1 MEEEMLLKR
10 FLFILIIIIINSF
23 LFSGEIRMGS
33 VPGSVVYQGRIEKNN
48 APLNGP
54 LHLRFRLYREGSGPN
69 SPDWESDEISTG
81 AKNGIFSVT
90 FTPPLNKLSLGTTM
104 YLEVEIEGER
114 LSPKEPIYAVPYA
127 LVAKKLEDGASVY
140 FSSITVGPRYLLGV
154 NPPPGA
160 SIYTDRICFSGDN
173 SCLAGS
179 NIGTITGGEVASP
192 TTAYIRA
199 DTSGQGIGDILFQT
213 SSTVK
218 AIITNDGKF
227 GIGIINPNEK
237 LHLSG
242 NALINGNLTVS
253 NNLNIGSELL
263 VSGILNQGVIRGQ
276 NNEQIS
282 IGVNDNEIDFVI
294 NGSTNVII
302 NQSRLGIGKNPS
314 YSLDVSGTVSSDQ
327 LITSTASIDFI
338 NTNSNLIIQN
348 NLFNVG
354 IGTNVV
360 SEKLTVA
367 GNVKASGDI
376 FASSGVFTNNLR
388 VDGNLKV
395 NNYGSKIELSS
406 TTVYGTLDVKGQFSI
421 NNDQIATLASTQT
434 FSGKNTFLAEV
445 NISSNL
451 AILNRVGI
459 GINSNNFAYPENSY
473 LQIGD
478 PTITTLPSLLY
489 LSAGAAS
496 DSKIN
501 FYKGTSKIGYIGT
514 DQNNIAVFIGTTNK
528 KKLII
533 NDQYFKIYNSTFIVS
548 TSESDTYPSIYVSS
562 NSYVGINT
570 SNPTHNLTVN
580 GNIRI
585 TGSGNMIIF
594 PDGSTLSSGNLGS
607 AGSVSNNTD
616 AIILADADNNG
627 TGKIFLRVKN
637 INSLIIDNT
646 GKIGIGT
653 PTPID
658 KLHIMGG
665 NIVVGNPNPYTSSG
679 NGDIIVGGNLVIDG
693 MLKQRSQIPVEF
705 ASLFVGGD
713 VYLSTNTN
721 AKVGIGTTNPQYKL
735 DLVGDARI
743 SGDLFINGLS
753 QNRIIATDANK
764 KLTSSI
770 SALNLRL
777 SVSGTTGTGNLVFSA
792 NPVFDTG
799 ITVNGWGNFSQGITA
814 SSGTFTNT
822 GDYSILTSSG
832 IKMITGTIQIGGLTG
847 NRLVTTD
854 GSKNLS
860 NTIDSSNLAAS
871 ITDETGTGNLV
882 FNTNPTFNTG
892 ITINGWGNFLQ
903 GITTSSGTFTNTGDY
918 SILTSSGIKMIT
930 GTIQIGGLTGNRLVT
945 TDGSKNLSNT
955 ITSANLAASVIDKT
969 GTGNLVFS
977 TNPVFDTG
985 ITVNGWGNF
994 SQGITA
1000 STLTLTGNAFSVGGS
1015 TFVVN
1020 AGNVAIG
1027 KTSPS
1032 ATLDVVGNAL
1042 FSSGITASS
1051 GTFTSASGI
1060 YSPQVKFADS
1070 VIISSASSSNYGGIY
1085 VSTHIYMA
1093 NSRILGLPT
1102 PSDSS
1107 EAATKNYVDNATGG
1121 GSAANAWLKGGN
1133 NLNSNTKFGDTS
1145 NLGYDVIF
1153 VRKNI
1158 EEMRLAS
1165 IGILVSTAIIS
1176 NASITASTATL
1187 TGNAF
1192 SVGGS
1197 TFVVNAGNVAI
1208 GKNSPSATLDVVG
1221 NAVFSSGITASSGT
1235 FTSASGIYSPQVK
1248 FANNVIIS
1256 SASSSNYGGIYV
1268 STHIYLPSGS
1278 KYYGDGSG
1286 IININPGNISS
1297 GNLPSNVV
1305 ASSITI
1311 NTVYTAAIQDGAVT
1325 SSKIADG
1332 SIVDIDVNLTTAAIK
1347 NGKFDDNFVAITT
1360 AAVSGILPIAKGGT
1374 NNNSFTPNRPIIYDG
1389 TNSKLASTSFDG
1401 FSGSFTV
1408 VRSTTTSPGCIQL
1421 TFQYGILTSTAA
1433 ATCP

>member
-1 MEEEMLLKR
+1 MLVKR
-10 FLFILIIIIINSF
+10 FLFTLIIIVINSF

-33 VPGSVVYQGRIEKNN
+33 VPGSVVYQGRIEKDN

-54 LHLRFRLYREGSGPN
+54 LHLRFRLYREGSGPS
-69 SPDWESDEISTG
+69 SPDWESDEILTE
-81 AKNGIFSVT
+81 ARNGIFSAT

-114 LSPKEPIYAVPYA
+114 LSPKEPIYSVPYA
-127 LVAKKLEDGASVY
+127 LVAKKLEDGGSVY
-140 FSSITVGPRYLLGV
+140 FSSITVGPPYLLGYT
-154 NPPPGA
+154 PPSGA
-160 SIYTDRICFSGDN
+160 SIYTDRICFSGNN
-173 SCLAGS
+173 SCLSGS
-179 NIGTITGGEVASP
+179 DIGTITGGEVASP

-199 DTSGQGIGDILFQT
+199 DTSGHGRGDILFQT

-237 LHLSG
+237 FHLSG

-253 NNLNIGSELL
+253 NNLNVGSDLL

-282 IGVNDNEIDFVI
+282 IGVNNDRIDFVI
-294 NGSTNVII
+294 NGSTNIII
-302 NQSRLGIGKNPS
+302 NQSMLGIGKNPS
-314 YSLDVSGTVSSDQ
+314 YSLDVSGSIFSDQ
-327 LITSTASIDFI
+327 LITSTANINFI

-348 NLFNVG
+348 NSFNVG

-367 GNVKASGDI
+367 GNIKASGDI
-376 FASSGVFTNNLR
+376 FANSGVFTNNLI

-421 NNDQIATLASTQT
+421 NNDQIAALASTQT
-434 FSGKNTFLAEV
+434 FSGKNTFLSEV

-478 PTITTLPSLLY
+478 PTITTFPSLLY
-489 LSAGAAS
+489 LSAGADS

-514 DQNNIAVFIGTTNK
+514 DQNNIAIFTGATNK

-548 TSESDTYPSIYVSS
+548 TSESDTNPSIYVSS

-607 AGSVSNNTD
+607 AGSVSNNND
-616 AIILADADNNG
+616 AIILADTDNNG
-627 TGKIFLRVKN
+627 TGNIFLRVKN
-637 INSLIIDNT
+637 IDSLIIDNT

-653 PTPID
+653 PSPID
-658 KLHIMGG
+658 KLHIIGG
-665 NIVVGNPNPYTSSG
+665 NIVVGNPNPYTPSG
-679 NGDIIVGGNLVIDG
+679 NGDIIVGGNMIVDG
-693 MLKQRSQIPVEF
+693 NLKQRSLNPVEF
-705 ASLFVGGD
+705 GSIYIWGD
-713 VYLSTNTN
+713 VYLSTNTS
-721 AKVGIGTTNPQYKL
+721 AKVGIGTTNPHYKL
-735 DLVGDARI
+735 DVVGDAGI
-743 SGDLFINGLS
+743 SGNLFIDSLS
-753 QNRIIATDANK
+753 QNRIVATDINK

-770 SALNLRL
+770 SALDLRS
-777 SVSGTTGTGNLVFSA
+777 SVSGTTGTGNLVFSI

-822 GDYSILTSSG
+822 GDYSIKTSSG
-832 IKMITGTIQIGGLTG
+832 INVGGGKIVTPNIQITNGASDGYFLVSDSQG
-847 NRLVTTD
+847 NGIWKD
-854 GSKNLS
+854 
-860 NTIDSSNLAAS
+860 AAS
-871 ITDETGTGNLV
+871 AGL
-882 FNTNPTFNTG
+882 
-892 ITINGWGNFLQ
+892 
-903 GITTSSGTFTNTGDY
+903 GD
-918 SILTSSGIKMIT
+918 K
-930 GTIQIGGLTGNRLVT
+930 
-945 TDGSKNLSNT
+945 
-955 ITSANLAASVIDKT
+955 
-969 GTGNLVFS
+969 
-977 TNPVFDTG
+977 
-985 ITVNGWGNF
+985 
-994 SQGITA
+994 
-1000 STLTLTGNAFSVGGS
+1000 
-1015 TFVVN
+1015 
-1020 AGNVAIG
+1020 
-1027 KTSPS
+1027 
-1032 ATLDVVGNAL
+1032 VVGNEVLDAADSTL
-1042 FSSGITASS
+1042 VRSGSGMSFNPYKLKLNLNNPNTWTAHQKFSSG
-1051 GTFTSASGI
+1051 
-1060 YSPQVKFADS
+1060 
-1070 VIISSASSSNYGGIY
+1070 
-1085 VSTHIYMA
+1085 
-1093 NSRILGLPT
+1093 
-1102 PSDSS
+1102 
-1107 EAATKNYVDNATGG
+1107 
-1121 GSAANAWLKGGN
+1121 
-1133 NLNSNTKFGDTS
+1133 
-1145 NLGYDVIF
+1145 
-1153 VRKNI
+1153 
-1158 EEMRLAS
+1158 
-1165 IGILVSTAIIS
+1165 
-1176 NASITASTATL
+1176 ITASTATL

-1197 TFVVNAGNVAI
+1197 TFVVNAGKIGI
-1208 GKNSPSATLDVVG
+1208 GKSNPTAKLDVVG

-1286 IININPGNISS
+1286 ITNINPNALS
-1297 GNLPSNVV
+1297 GTLP
-1305 ASSITI
+1305 A
-1311 NTVYTAAIQDGAVT
+1311 
-1325 SSKIADG
+1325 
-1332 SIVDIDVNLTTAAIK
+1332 L
-1347 NGKFDDNFVAITT
+1347 
-1360 AAVSGILPIAKGGT
+1360 KGGT
-1374 NNNSFTPNRPIIYDG
+1374 GISGAGGISNRVLLTTDGSSWTAGQVNLNSTQVTNTLQVGNGGTGNTTFTSNQPVIYDG
-1389 TNSKLASTSFDG
+1389 LKLASFAG
-1401 FSGSFTV
+1401 FNGSFTV
-1408 VRSTTTSPGCIQL
+1408 VQSTTTSPGCIQL
-1421 TFQYGILTSTAA
+1421 IFQYGILTSTAA
-1433 ATCP
+1433 VSCP

>member
-1 MEEEMLLKR
+1 MSFKKT
-10 FLFILIIIIINSF
+10 LFLIILTICSN
-23 LFSGEIRMGS
+23 LWSGEIEIGS
-33 VPGSVVYQGRIEKNN
+33 VPGSVVYQGRIEKDN
-48 APLNGP
+48 APLNG
-54 LHLRFRLYREGSGPN
+54 LIHLKFRIFRENAGPN
-69 SPDWESDEISTG
+69 SPEWTSDEFLVE

-90 FTPPLNKLSLGTTM
+90 FSPPLDKLANGIPL

-114 LSPKEPIYAVPYA
+114 LSPREPIQSVIYS
-127 LVAKKLEDGASVY
+127 LIAKKLEDGASVY
-140 FSSITVGPRYLLGV
+140 FSSITVGPRYLRGYT
-154 NPPPGA
+154 PPSGA
-160 SIYTDRICFSGDN
+160 SIYTDRICFSGTGG
-173 SCLAGS
+173 CLAGE
-179 NIGTITGGEVASP
+179 NIGSITGGEVAAP

-199 DTSGQGIGDILFQT
+199 DTSGHGIGDILFQT
-213 SSTVK
+213 SSTAK

-227 GIGIINPNEK
+227 GIGVINPSEK
-237 LHLSG
+237 FHLSG

-263 VSGILNQGVIRGQ
+263 VSGILNKGVIRGQ

-282 IGVNDNEIDFVI
+282 IGVNNDRIDFVI

-314 YSLDVSGTVSSDQ
+314 YSLDVSGTVFSDQ
-327 LITSTASIDFI
+327 LITSTASINFI
-338 NTNSNLIIQN
+338 NTNSDLIIQN

-367 GNVKASGDI
+367 GNIKASGDI
-376 FASSGVFTNNLR
+376 FANSGVFTNNLR

-421 NNDQIATLASTQT
+421 NNDQIAALASTQT

-445 NISSNL
+445 NISSNFT
-451 AILNRVGI
+451 ILNRVGI

-478 PTITTLPSLLY
+478 PTIPTLPSLLY

-501 FYKGTSKIGYIGT
+501 FYKGESKIGYIGT
-514 DQNNIAVFIGTTNK
+514 DQNNIAVFTGATNK

-533 NDQYFKIYNSTFIVS
+533 NDQYFKVYNSTFIVS
-548 TSESDTYPSIYVSS
+548 TSENDTNPSIYVSS

-594 PDGSTLSSGNLGS
+594 PDGSTLPSGNLGS
-607 AGSVSNNTD
+607 AGSVSNNND

-627 TGKIFLRVKN
+627 TGNIFLRVKN
-637 INSLIIDNT
+637 IDSLIVDNT

-665 NIVVGNPNPYTSSG
+665 NIVVGNPNPYTPSG
-679 NGDIIVGGNLVIDG
+679 NGDIIVGGNLVVDG

-705 ASLFVGGD
+705 ASLFVWGD

-721 AKVGIGTTNPQYKL
+721 TRVGIGTTNPQYKL
-735 DLVGDARI
+735 D
-743 SGDLFINGLS
+743 
-753 QNRIIATDANK
+753 
-764 KLTSSI
+764 
-770 SALNLRL
+770 
-777 SVSGTTGTGNLVFSA
+777 
-792 NPVFDTG
+792 
-799 ITVNGWGNFSQGITA
+799 VNGNAAFSSGITA

-832 IKMITGTIQIGGLTG
+832 IKVNGGTIQIVGLTP

-860 NTIDSSNLAAS
+860 NTIDSSGLAAS

-892 ITINGWGNFLQ
+892 ITINGWGNFSQ
-903 GITTSSGTFTNTGDY
+903 GITASSGTFTATGQY
-918 SILTSSGIKMIT
+918 SILSSSGIFVTTGTINLNNSVRIKNSLDPVDNQDLATKYYVDQIGGGGSETGAWVKTGNNLGINNRLGSTNSKDVIFIRNNTTQFQMTSSGVSFSVPI
-930 GTIQIGGLTGNRLVT
+930 
-945 TDGSKNLSNT
+945 LSNN
-955 ITSANLAASVIDKT
+955 S
-969 GTGNLVFS
+969 
-977 TNPVFDTG
+977 
-985 ITVNGWGNF
+985 
-994 SQGITA
+994 ITA

-1020 AGNVAIG
+1020 AGNIAIG

-1032 ATLDVVGNAL
+1032 ATFDVA
-1042 FSSGITASS
+1042 
-1051 GTFTSASGI
+1051 
-1060 YSPQVKFADS
+1060 
-1070 VIISSASSSNYGGIY
+1070 
-1085 VSTHIYMA
+1085 
-1093 NSRILGLPT
+1093 
-1102 PSDSS
+1102 
-1107 EAATKNYVDNATGG
+1107 
-1121 GSAANAWLKGGN
+1121 
-1133 NLNSNTKFGDTS
+1133 
-1145 NLGYDVIF
+1145 
-1153 VRKNI
+1153 
-1158 EEMRLAS
+1158 
-1165 IGILVSTAIIS
+1165 
-1176 NASITASTATL
+1176 
-1187 TGNAF
+1187 
-1192 SVGGS
+1192 
-1197 TFVVNAGNVAI
+1197 
-1208 GKNSPSATLDVVG
+1208 G

-1268 STHIYLPSGS
+1268 STHIYMANSSRILGLPTPSDSSEAATKNYVDNATGGGSAANAWLKGGNNLNSNTQFGDTSNLGYDVIFVRKNIEEMRLASSGILVSTAIISNASITASTATLTGNAFSVGSSTFVVTQGKIGIGKTNPSATFDVVGNAIFSSGITASSGTFTDASGIYSPQVKFANNVIISSASSSNYGGIYVSTHIYLPSGS

-1286 IININPGNISS
+1286 ITNINPNALSGTLPASKGGTGIS
-1297 GNLPSNVV
+1297 G
-1305 ASSITI
+1305 AGG
-1311 NTVYTAAIQDGAVT
+1311 TANRVLLT
-1325 SSKIADG
+1325 TDG
-1332 SIVDIDVNLTTAAIK
+1332 SSWTAGQINLNSTQITNTLQVGNGGTGSTTYATNQFLWYNGSQITASGYSNSSFASASHTHSASDITA
-1347 NGKFDDNFVAITT
+1347 GT
-1360 AAVSGILPIAKGGT
+1360 LPIARGGT
-1374 NNNSFTPNRPIIYDG
+1374 NNSSGFTSNQPVIYDG
-1389 TNSKLASTSFDG
+1389 SKLASFAG
-1401 FSGSFTV
+1401 FNGSFTV
-1408 VRSTTTSPGCIQL
+1408 ANSTNSAQGCTRL

-1433 ATCP
+1433 APCP

>member
-1 MEEEMLLKR
+1 MLLKR
-10 FLFILIIIIINSF
+10 FLFTLIIIIINSF

-33 VPGSVVYQGRIEKNN
+33 VPGSVVYQGRIEKDN

-54 LHLRFRLYREGSGPN
+54 LHLRFRLYREGSGSN
-69 SPDWESDEISTG
+69 SPDWESDEILTE
-81 AKNGIFSVT
+81 ARNGIFSAT

-114 LSPKEPIYAVPYA
+114 LSPKEPIYSVPYA

-140 FSSITVGPRYLLGV
+140 FSSITVGPRYLLGST
-154 NPPPGA
+154 PPSGA

-173 SCLAGS
+173 SCLAGA

-199 DTSGQGIGDILFQT
+199 DTSGHGIGDILFQT

-227 GIGIINPNEK
+227 GIGVINPSEK
-237 LHLSG
+237 FHLSG

-253 NNLNIGSELL
+253 NNLNIGSDLL

-282 IGVNDNEIDFVI
+282 IGVNNDRIDFVI

-314 YSLDVSGTVSSDQ
+314 YSLDVSGSVFSDQ
-327 LITSTASIDFI
+327 LITSTANINFI

-367 GNVKASGDI
+367 GNIKASGDI
-376 FASSGVFTNNLR
+376 FANSAVFTNNLI
-388 VDGNLKV
+388 VDGNLIV

-421 NNDQIATLASTQT
+421 NNDQIAALASTQT
-434 FSGKNTFLAEV
+434 FSGKNTFLSEV

-478 PTITTLPSLLY
+478 PTITTFPSLLY

-514 DQNNIAVFIGTTNK
+514 DQNNITVFTGATNK

-548 TSESDTYPSIYVSS
+548 TSENDINPSIYVSS

-580 GNIRI
+580 GSIRI

-594 PDGSTLSSGNLGS
+594 PDGSTLPSGNLGS
-607 AGSVSNNTD
+607 AGSVSNNND

-627 TGKIFLRVKN
+627 TGNIFLRVKN
-637 INSLIIDNT
+637 IDSLIVDNT

-679 NGDIIVGGNLVIDG
+679 NGDIIVGGNMIVDG
-693 MLKQRSQIPVEF
+693 NLKQRSINPVEF
-705 ASLFVGGD
+705 GSLYIWGD

-735 DLVGDARI
+735 D
-743 SGDLFINGLS
+743 
-753 QNRIIATDANK
+753 
-764 KLTSSI
+764 
-770 SALNLRL
+770 
-777 SVSGTTGTGNLVFSA
+777 
-792 NPVFDTG
+792 
-799 ITVNGWGNFSQGITA
+799 VNGNAAFSSGITA

-832 IKMITGTIQIGGLTG
+832 IKMNGGTIQIGGLTG

-860 NTIDSSNLAAS
+860 NTIDSSGLAAS

-892 ITINGWGNFLQ
+892 ITINGWGNFSQ
-903 GITTSSGTFTNTGDY
+903 GITASSGTFTNTGDY
-918 SILTSSGIKMIT
+918 SIKTSSGINILQGIVNLNNTVYIKNAPNPLDSQDLATKSYVDQLGGVSDT
-930 GTIQIGGLTGNRLVT
+930 GAWLKTGN
-945 TDGSKNLSNT
+945 NL
-955 ITSANLAASVIDKT
+955 
-969 GTGNLVFS
+969 GTYNYLGS
-977 TNPVFDTG
+977 TNPKDVIFIRNNT
-985 ITVNGWGNF
+985 TQFQMTLNGVSF
-994 SQGITA
+994 SVPILSNNSITA

-1015 TFVVN
+1015 TFVVTS
-1020 AGNVAIG
+1020 GKVGIG
-1027 KTSPS
+1027 KTNPS
-1032 ATLDVVGNAL
+1032 AT
-1042 FSSGITASS
+1042 F
-1051 GTFTSASGI
+1051 
-1060 YSPQVKFADS
+1060 
-1070 VIISSASSSNYGGIY
+1070 
-1085 VSTHIYMA
+1085 
-1093 NSRILGLPT
+1093 
-1102 PSDSS
+1102 
-1107 EAATKNYVDNATGG
+1107 E
-1121 GSAANAWLKGGN
+1121 
-1133 NLNSNTKFGDTS
+1133 
-1145 NLGYDVIF
+1145 
-1153 VRKNI
+1153 
-1158 EEMRLAS
+1158 
-1165 IGILVSTAIIS
+1165 
-1176 NASITASTATL
+1176 
-1187 TGNAF
+1187 
-1192 SVGGS
+1192 
-1197 TFVVNAGNVAI
+1197 
-1208 GKNSPSATLDVVG
+1208 VVG

-1248 FANNVIIS
+1248 FADNVIIS

-1286 IININPGNISS
+1286 ITNINPGNISS

-1311 NTVYTAAIQDGAVT
+1311 NTVYTAAIQDGAVN
-1325 SSKIADG
+1325 SSKISDG

-1347 NGKFDDNFVAITT
+1347 NGKFDDTRVAITT
-1360 AAVSGILPIAKGGT
+1360 AAVSGILPIVKGGT
-1374 NNNSFTPNRPIIYDG
+1374 NNNSFTSNQPVIYDG
-1389 TNSKLASTSFDG
+1389 LKLASFAG
-1401 FSGSFTV
+1401 FNGSFTV
-1408 VRSTTTSPGCIQL
+1408 AKSTNTTDGCVQL
-1421 TFQYGILTSTAA
+1421 NYQYGILTSTASVN
-1433 ATCP
+1433 CP

>member
-1 MEEEMLLKR
+1 MLLKR
-10 FLFILIIIIINSF
+10 FLFVLIIIIINSF

-69 SPDWESDEISTG
+69 SPDWESDEILTE
-81 AKNGIFSVT
+81 AKNGIFSAT
-90 FTPPLNKLSLGTTM
+90 FKPPLNKLSLGTTM
-104 YLEVEIEGER
+104 YLEIEIEGER

-199 DTSGQGIGDILFQT
+199 DTSGHGIGDILFQT
-213 SSTVK
+213 SSTAK

-227 GIGIINPNEK
+227 GIGVINPSEK

-282 IGVNDNEIDFVI
+282 IGVNNDRIDFVI

-314 YSLDVSGTVSSDQ
+314 YSLDVSGSIFSDQ
-327 LITSTASIDFI
+327 LITSTASINFI

-367 GNVKASGDI
+367 GNIKASGDI

-421 NNDQIATLASTQT
+421 NNDQIASLASTQT
-434 FSGKNTFLAEV
+434 FSGKNTFLSEV

-478 PTITTLPSLLY
+478 PTITTLSSLLY

-501 FYKGTSKIGYIGT
+501 FYKGASKIGYIGT
-514 DQNNIAVFIGTTNK
+514 DQNNIAVFTGATNK

-548 TSESDTYPSIYVSS
+548 TSESDTNPSIYVSS

-594 PDGSTLSSGNLGS
+594 PDGSTLPSGNLGS
-607 AGSVSNNTD
+607 AGSVSNNND

-658 KLHIMGG
+658 KLHIIGG

-735 DLVGDARI
+735 DVVGNAA
-743 SGDLFINGLS
+743 F
-753 QNRIIATDANK
+753 
-764 KLTSSI
+764 SS
-770 SALNLRL
+770 
-777 SVSGTTGTGNLVFSA
+777 
-792 NPVFDTG
+792 
-799 ITVNGWGNFSQGITA
+799 GITA

-822 GDYSILTSSG
+822 GNYSILTSSG
-832 IKMITGTIQIGGLTG
+832 IKMNNGTIQIGGLTG

-860 NTIDSSNLAAS
+860 NTIDSSGLAAS

-892 ITINGWGNFLQ
+892 ITINGWGNFSQ
-903 GITTSSGTFTNTGDY
+903 GITASSGTFTATGQY
-918 SILTSSGIKMIT
+918 SILSSSGIFVTT
-930 GTIQIGGLTGNRLVT
+930 GTINLNNSVRIKNSLDPLDSQDLATKYYVDQIGGGGSETGAWVKTGNNLGTNNRLGSTNSKDVIFIRNNT
-945 TDGSKNLSNT
+945 TQFQMTSDGVSFSVPILSNN
-955 ITSANLAASVIDKT
+955 S
-969 GTGNLVFS
+969 
-977 TNPVFDTG
+977 
-985 ITVNGWGNF
+985 
-994 SQGITA
+994 ITA

-1015 TFVVN
+1015 TFVVT
-1020 AGNVAIG
+1020 AGKVGIG
-1027 KTSPS
+1027 VSSPS
-1032 ATLDVVGNAL
+1032 SIFHVRGGSVRVENA
-1042 FSSGITASS
+1042 SE
-1051 GTFTSASGI
+1051 
-1060 YSPQVKFADS
+1060 QDS
-1070 VIISSASSSNYGGIY
+1070 VIIS
-1085 VSTHIYMA
+1085 
-1093 NSRILGLPT
+1093 
-1102 PSDSS
+1102 
-1107 EAATKNYVDNATGG
+1107 G
-1121 GSAANAWLKGGN
+1121 GSGGT
-1133 NLNSNTKFGDTS
+1133 NSYAVT
-1145 NLGYDVIF
+1145 
-1153 VRKNI
+1153 
-1158 EEMRLAS
+1158 
-1165 IGILVSTAIIS
+1165 
-1176 NASITASTATL
+1176 ITPTTL
-1187 TGNAF
+1187 TGNRILTLANGNTTLVPGTMVPT
-1192 SVGGS
+1192 SRTISTTSPLSGGGDLSSDRTLSIGGLSSIGTPNYVVGVNNNATGWEYKNIVGTANEIDIIHSAGQIQIGIVDPLPVSKGGTGISGAGGIANRVLLTTDGSSWTAGQVNLNSTQITNTLQVGNGGTGS
-1197 TFVVNAGNVAI
+1197 TTY
-1208 GKNSPSATLDVVG
+1208 ATNQFLWYNG
-1221 NAVFSSGITASSGT
+1221 SQITASGYSNSSFASVSHT
-1235 FTSASGIYSPQVK
+1235 HSAS
-1248 FANNVIIS
+1248 
-1256 SASSSNYGGIYV
+1256 
-1268 STHIYLPSGS
+1268 
-1278 KYYGDGSG
+1278 D
-1286 IININPGNISS
+1286 
-1297 GNLPSNVV
+1297 
-1305 ASSITI
+1305 ITAG
-1311 NTVYTAAIQDGAVT
+1311 T
-1325 SSKIADG
+1325 
-1332 SIVDIDVNLTTAAIK
+1332 
-1347 NGKFDDNFVAITT
+1347 
-1360 AAVSGILPIAKGGT
+1360 LPITRGGT
-1374 NNNSFTPNRPIIYDG
+1374 NNSTFTTNQPVIYDG
-1389 TNSKLASTSFDG
+1389 SKLASFAG
-1401 FSGSFTV
+1401 FNGSFTV
-1408 VRSTTTSPGCIQL
+1408 AKSTNTTAGCVQL
-1421 TFQYGILTSTAA
+1421 NYQYGILTSTASVN
-1433 ATCP
+1433 CP